1 MAKKVND
8 DFDEDFDDN
17 LDEMTETS
25 SEDDIDDTDD
35 EDTDDLDASKPF
47 KSTGLGIAGKYASMA
62 STFGQKKTYNLKQ
75 IEDVVNTFIR
85 QFNKPSEQRT
95 VVRLLRKKLLHAKDM
110 FKAESESI

>member
-1 MAKKVND
+1 MKKFNQWYNEAI
-8 DFDEDFDDN
+8 EDGKI
-17 LDEMTETS
+17 EMPLKS
-25 SEDDIDDTDD
+25 DIDDLDDLDD

-47 KSTGLGIAGKYASMA
+47 KSTGLGAAGRYASMA

-75 IEDVVNTFIR
+75 IEDLVNTFIS

-110 FKAESESI
+110 FKPESESI

>member
-1 MAKKVND
+1 MKKFNQWYNEAI
-8 DFDEDFDDN
+8 EDGKIEMPLKSDIDN
-17 LDEMTETS
+17 L
-25 SEDDIDDTDD
+25 DD

-75 IEDVVNTFIR
+75 IEDLVNTFIR